1 MTDRE
6 KGAKLSKLLA
16 DAEKQ
21 VRRCDELNP
30 WGGIETR
37 GAFLKACSAGAD
49 LIAKLYRI
57 DPDIIGKSR
66 RLKALSQLDLDPGAP
81 GRKRKRP
88 TGKAS
93 VKRRSQTWGRILEV
107 ITDASASS
115 EPVLSPPKGQRLA
128 GAAKFAASLAEEKK
142 KWSKDQEY
150 RVTFKACSEKL
161 AGCLLYDILDV
172 LAEYDPEEYPHLRLQ
187 VLGSY
192 LKELR
197 VEFLWDACARGPC
210 RTDSIPAQCRF
221 EKLPDNLRGQLAVLH
236 GEDQHKFTFCTDTG
250 QEYECLTNNTG
261 IKNYRA
267 LLDNIWDSTTG
278 KSHSYPQDG
287 SAVWAIVGHERVQN
301 LEAYASLIA
310 RLLRPLS
317 RSAKHSECAR
327 TIKAIIT
334 TGRGRWCKRTH
345 IKWSY
350 LNDLDKLIA
359 ELDA

>member
-6 KGAKLSKLLA
+6 KAGKLSKLLA

-30 WGGIETR
+30 WGGVETR

-66 RLKALSQLDLDPGAP
+66 RLKALSQLDLDAGAP

-88 TGKAS
+88 AIGREN
-93 VKRRSQTWGRILEV
+93 VKQRAQTWGRILEV
-107 ITDASASS
+107 TTDPSTGS
-115 EPVLSPPKGQRLA
+115 EQRLA
-128 GAAKFAASLAEEKK
+128 GAAKFAASLAEGKK
-142 KWSKDQEY
+142 KWAKDQEY
-150 RVTFKACSEKL
+150 RAMFKACSEKL

-172 LAEYDPEEYPHLRLQ
+172 LADYDPEEYPHLRLQ

-210 RTDSIPAQCRF
+210 RRDTIPAQCRF
-221 EKLPDNLRGQLAVLH
+221 ETLPDNLRGQLAVLH
-236 GEDQHKFTFCTDTG
+236 GEDQHKFTFCADPG

-261 IKNYRA
+261 IRNYRA

-278 KSHSYPQDG
+278 KLHSYPEDG

-301 LEAYASLIA
+301 LEAYASLIT
-310 RLLRPLS
+310 RLLRGLS
-317 RSAKHSECAR
+317 RSAEHSECAR
-327 TIKAIIT
+327 AIKAIIT
-334 TGRGRWCKRTH
+334 TGRGRWSKRTH